1 MAISARYRVVRVQ
14 DGGDAY
20 QIGLPPELLVTLGL
34 DADDEIWVVQT
45 DDGLLLT
52 SQSALEEREFAE
64 VEAEL
69 GKHGLTLDEIV
80 ESGREIRGQILKERY
95 GIDA

>member
-1 MAISARYRVVRVQ
+1 MAISTRFRVMRVE
-14 DGGDAY
+14 DSNGANH
-20 QIGLPPELLVTLGL
+20 IGLPPELLAKLGL
-34 DADDEIWVVQT
+34 DSDDEIWAVQT
-45 DDGLLLT
+45 DAGLLLT
-52 SQSALEEREFAE
+52 TREALEEREFAE

-80 ESGREIRGQILKERY
+80 ESGREIRSELLKEKY